1 MGALW
6 EGTGGPRGKQGEDWL
21 TAAQL
26 GLLEANQG
34 LGVQGAGVGTEC
46 ALGQLQ
52 GTVPGPGQQPAQAAV
67 ARQELGAEVPAEW
80 AQGPWSGAEEVWA
93 QGVGVEH

>member
-1 MGALW
+1 M
-6 EGTGGPRGKQGEDWL
+6 QGEDLL

-26 GLLEANQG
+26 GLLEATQG
-34 LGVQGAGVGTEC
+34 LGVQGTGVGTER

-52 GTVPGPGQQPAQAAV
+52 GVIPGPGRQPAQAAV

-80 AQGPWSGAEEVWA
+80 VEGKRARSGAEECGLPEW
-93 QGVGVEH
+93 G